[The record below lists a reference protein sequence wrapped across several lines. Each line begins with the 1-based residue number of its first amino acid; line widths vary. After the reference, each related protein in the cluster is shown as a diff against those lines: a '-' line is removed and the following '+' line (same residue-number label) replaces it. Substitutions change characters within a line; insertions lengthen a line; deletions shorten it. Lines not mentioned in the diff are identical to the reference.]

1 MIAVYPVATALERR
15 QGWMRNIERLVVGV
29 VLLLVGATG
38 WTDSWQCTQL
48 RDVLI
53 GPPYYI
59 DQEETDLAFAIEV
72 GSSEIKVVS
81 DDSPVFVCGTENCRL
96 PLSAKDFLIK
106 GENSGSTF
114 MLSAVGSDLG
124 FRATYSVTS
133 KPSVGETMIQMG
145 VCSPST
151 ER

>member
-1 MIAVYPVATALERR
+1 MAAYPVAKAWERR
-15 QGWMRNIERLVVGV
+15 QGWMRNFERLVVGA
-29 VLLLVGATG
+29 LLSLVSTTG
-38 WTDSWQCTQL
+38 WTDSWQCKQL
-48 RDVLI
+48 RDVLL

-81 DDSPVFVCGTENCRL
+81 DDSQVFVCGTDNCRQ
-96 PLSAKDFLIK
+96 PLSAKHFLIK

-114 MLSAVGSDLG
+114 ILSAVGSDLG

-151 ER
+151 EG